1 MMRSAAVGFL
11 MLVLA
16 PVYGQTTV
24 YKFWVELKDK
34 NNNGYSIDKPEA
46 FLSQR
51 AIERRKK
58 QGIAITQQD
67 LPITLAYQEG
77 IEQLGVQIVHSSRW
91 FNSVTIKCT
100 GDTSIL
106 KEIRKLPYV
115 EGTRLLYMK
124 VENEN
129 PPKSADAMME
139 FMMSMNAPKKPDNE
153 SDYGFS
159 FGQID
164 MLQGDDLHGLGY
176 KGQGIII
183 AVLDAGFYKVN
194 EMEVFDKMREEGRL
208 MGTYDVVHKDSLVY
222 EDDMHGMN
230 VLSCMA
236 SLLPGQMIG
245 TAPSASYW
253 LIRTED
259 NFSEFP
265 IEESNWIAGAEFADS
280 VGADVINSS
289 LGYTRFDEKS
299 LSYSYKS
306 LNGNSLISRAA
317 TRCAGVGMIVCNAAG
332 NEGDGDWRYVGVPA
346 DADSILTVG
355 GVDIYREHS
364 SFSSYGP
371 TSDGRIKP
379 NVCAQATA
387 TFVASSKGKF
397 YPSQGTSFASPVM
410 CGMVA
415 SLWSAHPTRTNMEI
429 LKAIEQSSD
438 RFSHPDN
445 TFGYGIPDMLI
456 ANRLLGGDPNF
467 DYTQDQWLQE
477 INPEYYDQVPVHF
490 YSSKAQKM
498 TLVVRDH
505 KGRKVRNLSFELK
518 AGEFLMYNLSD
529 LPKSKKGLTL
539 EITLNGEM
547 KSYALKKSEN

>member
-1 MMRSAAVGFL
+1 MMRSAAAGFL
-11 MLVLA
+11 MLVMGQ
-16 PVYGQTTV
+16 VYGQTAV
-24 YKFWVELKDK
+24 YKFWIELKDK
-34 NNNGYSIDKPEA
+34 ENNGFSVDQPEA

-58 QGIAITQQD
+58 QGIPVTHQD
-67 LPITLAYQEG
+67 LPVTPAYREG
-77 IEQLGVQIVHSSRW
+77 IEKLGVEVLHSSRW
-91 FNSVTIKCT
+91 FNSVTVVCKE
-100 GDTSIL
+100 DTSVM
-106 KEIRKLPYV
+106 KEIRKLAYV
-115 EGTRLLYMK
+115 KGSRLLYARI
-124 VENEN
+124 ESETT
-129 PPKSADAMME
+129 PKSPDGMME
-139 FMMSMNAPKKPDNE
+139 FMMSMSAPKKPDNE
-153 SDYGFS
+153 TDYGFGY
-159 FGQID
+159 GQID
-164 MLQGDDLHGLGY
+164 MLEGDNLHALGH
-176 KGQGIII
+176 KGQGIVI
-183 AVLDAGFYKVN
+183 AVLDAGFYRVD
-194 EMEVFDKMREEGRL
+194 EMEVFDNMREEGRL
-208 MGTYDVVHKDSLVY
+208 LGTYDVVKKDTLVY

-236 SLLPGQMIG
+236 SVLPGQMIG

-280 VGADVINSS
+280 IGADVINSS
-289 LGYTRFDEKS
+289 LGYTRFDETT
-299 LSYSYKS
+299 LSYTYKS
-306 LNGNSLISRAA
+306 LNGTSLISRAA

-364 SFSSYGP
+364 SFSSFGP

-415 SLWSAHPTRTNMEI
+415 SLWSAHPTKTNMQI
-429 LKAIEQSSD
+429 LKAIEQSAD
-438 RFSHPDN
+438 RYSNPDN
-445 TFGYGIPDMLI
+445 TYGYGIPDMMV

-467 DYTQDQWLQE
+467 DYTQDQWLME

-490 YSSKAQKM
+490 YSSKDQ
-498 TLVVRDH
+498 TLNVVLRDH
-505 KGRKVRNLSFELK
+505 KGRKVRDLTFHLK
-518 AGEFLMYNLSD
+518 QGDFLLYNLTD

-539 EITLNGEM
+539 EITLNGEVTT
-547 KSYALKKSEN
+547 YPLKKSEE